1 MKDISLHLMDIV
13 QNSIV
18 AEADRITINMKIFD
32 KPEKLLIEIIDNGRG
47 MDQEFLKKV
56 TDPFKTS
63 RTTREVGLGIPLIKQ
78 SAEMAGGEFSLQS
91 EPSKGTKLNA
101 SFEINHIDRIPLG
114 DIPETIRLLI
124 MANPNISWV
133 IQFSSH
139 NNDFLLNTDEIK
151 QQLDGVPIEY
161 TNVLEW
167 IQNTISNGIKSVF
180 GGVLDEVDRR
190 IKSNS

>member
-1 MKDISLHLMDIV
+1 MDIV

-151 QQLDGVPIEY
+151 QQLDGVPIED

>member
-18 AEADRITINMKIFD
+18 AEADRITISMKISD

-47 MDQEFLKKV
+47 MDREFLQKV

-78 SAEMAGGEFSLQS
+78 SAEMAGGDFSIQS

-101 SFEINHIDRIPLG
+101 SFEISHIDRIPLG
-114 DIPETIRLLI
+114 DIPGTIRLLI

-133 IQFSSH
+133 IQFSSQ
-139 NNDFLLNTDEIK
+139 NNDFVLDTDEIK
-151 QQLDGVPIEY
+151 HQLDGVPIEDN
-161 TNVLEW
+161 NVLEW
-167 IQNTISNGIKSVF
+167 IQNTISDGVQAIF
-180 GGVLDEVDRR
+180 GGVLDEVD
-190 IKSNS
+190 